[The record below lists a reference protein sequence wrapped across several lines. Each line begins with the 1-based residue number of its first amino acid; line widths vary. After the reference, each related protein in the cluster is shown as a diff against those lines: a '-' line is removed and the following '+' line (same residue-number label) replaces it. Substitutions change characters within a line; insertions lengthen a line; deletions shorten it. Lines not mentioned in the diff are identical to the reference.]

1 MILNGIEIPDP
12 EPGWLYLDAVVLIK
26 CMDDAG
32 NIRYREIK
40 SKELT
45 PIEALGMTVTYA
57 DTLRHFIMKGAIG
70 RGGE

>member
-1 MILNGIEIPDP
+1 MILNGIDIPDP

-26 CMDDAG
+26 CMDDGG

-40 SKELT
+40 SKGLT
-45 PIEALGMTVTYA
+45 PIEALGMTTTYT

-70 RGGE
+70 RGE